1 MTVTEDGEDP
11 GRSVPDIIM
20 FNFTSLN
27 QNGFEFHP
35 RQCLRNVLMGGS
47 VAGPNTPQRA
57 AWAESLTTIN
67 QLSTGQPDAI
77 FEFVPELALNL
88 TPKKV

>member
-11 GRSVPDIIM
+11 ERSVPDIIM

-35 RQCLRNVLMGGS
+35 RQCLRNALMGGS
-47 VAGPNTPQRA
+47 VAGPNTPQCA
-57 AWAESLTTIN
+57 AWAEALTTIN

-77 FEFVPELALNL
+77 SEFVPELALNL